1 MAKGRE
7 RYAKCYANKSGKY
20 KVNVTYDGCTKLS
33 DALTISI
40 LIPLANNEEIGEE
53 QVKVYPNPSKGEFK
67 IILPKTLKSADVQLF
82 DTFGRECSLM
92 YVGEQ
97 AQAEGLSQGVYFLRV
112 KKGDKTVTSKL
123 IIE

>member
-40 LIPLANNEEIGEE
+40 LIPLANSEEIGEE
-53 QVKVYPNPSKGEFK
+53 EVKVYPNPSKGDFK
-67 IILPKTLKSADVQLF
+67 IILPKSLKSADIQLV
-82 DTFGRECSLM
+82 DTFGRKRSLM

-97 AQAEGLSQGVYFLRV
+97 AQVEELSQGVYFCGLKREIRQLRI
-112 KKGDKTVTSKL
+112 KL
-123 IIE
+123 